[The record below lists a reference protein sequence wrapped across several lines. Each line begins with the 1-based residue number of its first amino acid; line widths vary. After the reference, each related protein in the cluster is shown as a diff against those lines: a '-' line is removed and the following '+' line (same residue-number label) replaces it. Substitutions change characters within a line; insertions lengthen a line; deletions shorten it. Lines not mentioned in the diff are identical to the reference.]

1 MIGLEL
7 FVNKT
12 KPISDD
18 PSRYFFI
25 IKPFIVLFDESKGLA
40 EWLAFILEFV
50 GTKTVLQ
57 ASRFAAFEENDQI
70 NVYGNDVENGFGSW
84 QA

>member
-1 MIGLEL
+1 MIGFEL

-50 GTKTVLQ
+50 GTKTVL
-57 ASRFAAFEENDQI
+57 
-70 NVYGNDVENGFGSW
+70 
-84 QA
+84 

>member
-18 PSRYFFI
+18 PSSYFFI
-25 IKPFIVLFDESKGLA
+25 IKPFIVLFNESKGLA

-50 GTKTVLQ
+50 GTKTVL
-57 ASRFAAFEENDQI
+57 
-70 NVYGNDVENGFGSW
+70 
-84 QA
+84 